1 MQRLTALASAPVDR
15 EPEAWETNAAG
26 PFMTIGEVGV
36 YALGQDSFRVVWPG
50 GEREVDGLEPAR
62 SLAHELAASS

>member
-36 YALGQDSFRVVWPG
+36 YALGQDRFRIVPPAGV
-50 GEREVDGLEPAR
+50 REVEGYSNAVQ
-62 SLAHELAASS
+62 LAGV

>member
-1 MQRLTALASAPVDR
+1 VSVRGSRPSSEAPQTVQRLTALASAPVDR

-36 YALGQDSFRVVWPG
+36 
-50 GEREVDGLEPAR
+50 
-62 SLAHELAASS
+62 